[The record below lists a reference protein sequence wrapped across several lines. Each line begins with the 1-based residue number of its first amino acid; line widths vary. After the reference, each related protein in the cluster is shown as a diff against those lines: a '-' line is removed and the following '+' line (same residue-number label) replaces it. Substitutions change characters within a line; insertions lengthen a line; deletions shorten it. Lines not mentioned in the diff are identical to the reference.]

1 MMRPY
6 EGNARLR
13 VVSVGPP
20 NTNDTNDTN
29 DTSLSRRPGTPS
41 LRAPDKTNKTN
52 KTNKSG
58 VHAQGGLRRAL
69 CLGWRWAGVGLEQG
83 WRGRILAH
91 NLIVA
96 GPRTGWA
103 S

>member
-1 MMRPY
+1 MTGWAWDGLDWSGLWTGGHIP
-6 EGNARLR
+6 
-13 VVSVGPP
+13 
-20 NTNDTNDTN
+20 T
-29 DTSLSRRPGTPS
+29 
-41 LRAPDKTNKTN
+41 KTNKTN
-52 KTNKSG
+52 KTYKSG